1 MFYLH
6 HTQYTHARM
15 HARTHMHTSAS
26 QSRCL
31 VQTEL
36 GRWKFV
42 RLLAPCSRQPQ
53 AHTGEGRA
61 LQDMPLLSFSLSL
74 TLQNTWFQIA
84 VQETSIM
91 TGGHG
96 LQEHVAVRG
105 DVLMVQRHVRL
116 SVAVQLHG

>member
-1 MFYLH
+1 M
-6 HTQYTHARM
+6 
-15 HARTHMHTSAS
+15 
-26 QSRCL
+26 
-31 VQTEL
+31 
-36 GRWKFV
+36 